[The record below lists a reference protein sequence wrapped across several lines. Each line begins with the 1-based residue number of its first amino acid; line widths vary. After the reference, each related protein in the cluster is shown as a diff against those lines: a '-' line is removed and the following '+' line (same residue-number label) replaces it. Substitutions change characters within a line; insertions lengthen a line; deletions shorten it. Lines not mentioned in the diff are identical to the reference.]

1 MPNLWKVVAVALV
14 WDGVLWLVVGGLI
27 ASVLPGGWRT
37 VLVVAILAFLPFLV
51 LLRGLGGDAYPSA
64 FVRIWVLRP
73 FWYAQLALLLLALS
87 GLAGM
92 LAGLPFGAAGKLG
105 RWAIAVVGV
114 FLILG
119 AVWGYM
125 GTKRLVVRPLDL
137 HFPELA
143 PALDGIRIVQLS
155 DLHVGPHT
163 SVRHL
168 SRIAEAVR
176 NAEPYLIVLTGDQVD
191 DFARDV
197 EPLGRAFGG
206 LTAPLGVIAVAGNHD
221 VYAGWSAV
229 RKGMERIGWT
239 VLVNESI
246 PIEVNG
252 ARFWVAGTGDPA
264 GRGGPGGAD
273 PSVIPDVERTL
284 AGVPDGEF
292 VLALAHNP
300 SLWPELAAR
309 GVELTLSGHTHYGQI
324 AIPRLGWSVASLFLE
339 HAMGMYRNGNSVLYI
354 NPGTNYWGI
363 PLRIGTPP
371 EVTVVKLH
379 RDPAGAAVDG
389 ASKVKEGVAITN
401 SSKQPDG

>member
-155 DLHVGPHT
+155 DLHVGPNT

-176 NAEPYLIVLTGDQVD
+176 NAEPDLIVLTGDQVD

-339 HAMGMYRNGNSVLYI
+339 HAMGTYRNGNSVLYI

-389 ASKVKEGVAITN
+389 ASKVKEGVAVTN